1 TMCPSYMVTL
11 EEKHSTRGRARLLG
25 EMIRG
30 ETITDGWKNEAV
42 KEALDLCLACKGCK
56 GECPV
61 QVDMATYK
69 AEFLSHYY
77 EGRLRPRSAYTMGHI
92 HRWARLA
99 SLAPGVVNAL
109 THLPVFSAI
118 ARFVADVHSQRTIPR
133 FASRT
138 FKQLFR
144 ERSRQN
150 SILSGTAGVTPAS
163 AREPCSTNDAGET
176 PAVPRVVQ
184 DGPALSRHGCVIL
197 WPDTF
202 NNHFHPQTAL
212 AAVEVLEKAG
222 FSVEVPQADV
232 CCGRPLYDW
241 GMLDE
246 AKALLRQTLTTLR
259 SEIREGVPIVVL
271 EPSCASV
278 FREELTNFFPDDED
292 AQRLRDQTFLLS
304 DFLEQRAP
312 DFSLPAFAKKALVH
326 GHCHHKNIMKM
337 EAEESILKKM
347 KVDYEMPETGCC
359 GMAGAFGFEKEH
371 YDVAMKCGERV
382 LLPAVREQDKD
393 TLIIT
398 DGFSCR
404 EQIAQ
409 TTERQALH
417 LAEVIQM
424 ALHQS
429 GQRNGEEYLERHYL
443 AAHKPKASL
452 SAAEVG
458 LLIGAGALLT
468 LGVGLGLRSW
478 RHRDDQRLSTTRR

>member
-1 TMCPSYMVTL
+1 
-11 EEKHSTRGRARLLG
+11 
-25 EMIRG
+25 
-30 ETITDGWKNEAV
+30 
-42 KEALDLCLACKGCK
+42 
-56 GECPV
+56 
-61 QVDMATYK
+61 MATYK

-99 SLAPGVVNAL
+99 SLAPGLVNTL

-118 ARFVADVHSQRTIPR
+118 ARFVADVHPQRTIPK

-138 FKQLFR
+138 FKQLFAQTHQ
-144 ERSRQN
+144 QN
-150 SILSGTAGVTPAS
+150 GQAGNKE
-163 AREPCSTNDAGET
+163 AR
-176 PAVPRVVQ
+176 
-184 DGPALSRHGCVIL
+184 VIL

-241 GMLDE
+241 GMLAE

-271 EPSCASV
+271 EPSCATV

-292 AQRLRDQTFLLS
+292 AKRLRDQTFLLS

-312 DFSLPAFAKKALVH
+312 DFSWPALRTKALLH
-326 GHCHHKNIMKM
+326 GHCHHKSIMKM
-337 EAEESILKKM
+337 DAEESILKKM
-347 KVDYEMPETGCC
+347 HVDYEMPDTGCC

-382 LLPAVREQDKD
+382 LLPAVRGAAKD
-393 TLIIT
+393 TLIVT

-409 TTERQALH
+409 TTDRQAVH
-417 LAEVIQM
+417 LAELIQM
-424 ALHQS
+424 ALHQ
-429 GQRNGEEYLERHYL
+429 NGSAKDFPEREYL
-443 AAHKPKASL
+443 AAHQSNGSL
-452 SAAEVG
+452 SM
-458 LLIGAGALLT
+458 I
-468 LGVGLGLRSW
+468 
-478 RHRDDQRLSTTRR
+478 